1 MVSYGLYREDRD
13 IRSVEMEDG
22 FIEEQLQELFK
33 KG

>member
-1 MVSYGLYREDRD
+1 VVSYGISGVDRD